1 MKKRGHAEIIQ
12 KMQLH
17 KKIKII
23 KKNGLYRNYIS
34 NIRIRRN
41 SVFLLHNKFLQWIFL
56 WEELVEYLQTTMQW
70 HSESNYVTCVQ
81 KTQYDSEIVDVSLV
95 FCANITFF
103 WSPNFLLVSGRWSVC
118 RLVNVFCKTKSK
130 NILWCSYKWHHRLIL
145 S

>member
-41 SVFLLHNKFLQWIFL
+41 SVFLLHNKLLQWIFL
-56 WEELVEYLQTTMQW
+56 WEELVEHFQTTTQW
-70 HSESNYVTCVQ
+70 HSQSNYVTCVQ
-81 KTQYDSEIVDVSLV
+81 KTEYDSEIVDVSLV
-95 FCANITFF
+95 FCAKYILHFF
-103 WSPNFLLVSGRWSVC
+103 GHQIIFWLVVGG
-118 RLVNVFCKTKSK
+118 RLVDVFSKTKSK
-130 NILWCSYKWHHRLIL
+130 NILWCSYKWHHRLTL